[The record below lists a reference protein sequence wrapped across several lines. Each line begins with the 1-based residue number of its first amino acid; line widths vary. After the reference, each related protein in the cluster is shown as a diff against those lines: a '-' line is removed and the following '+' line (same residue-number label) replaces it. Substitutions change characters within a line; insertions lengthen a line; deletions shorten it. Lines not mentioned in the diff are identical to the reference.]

1 LTVATTVDWLGDG
14 ALTAGNTLLL
24 MPSVVA
30 VMGIV
35 GLFAAVAPARRG
47 LSVPPIEALREE

>member
-1 LTVATTVDWLGDG
+1 
-14 ALTAGNTLLL
+14 

-47 LSVPPIEALREE
+47 LSVQPIEALREE

>member
-1 LTVATTVDWLGDG
+1 VAAALDWLSEGMITG
-14 ALTAGNTLLL
+14 GNTLLL

-30 VMGIV
+30 VMTMV

-47 LSVPPIEALREE
+47 LSVQPVEALRDE